1 MVHGQQMIIL
11 FAFFSEKHFSELFSL
26 REVNSSLWAGL
37 CCVSAAGDGTVLMGI
52 IWNNETYWGDFIDLH
67 VNEMLFFFFEHVTPV
82 YIYSIL
88 YVVSLF
94 CCHACIM
101 QRGLCGGYSCRC
113 VLSYLP
119 LGPSLLCPGIPASS
133 QLHGHLPAPGS
144 PPFLLSA
151 PGFAISW
158 WATAD
163 TPLRGDYSVRLC
175 STNHPVSSPRT
186 WMVISEHAKAQ
197 GK

>member
-1 MVHGQQMIIL
+1 
-11 FAFFSEKHFSELFSL
+11 
-26 REVNSSLWAGL
+26 
-37 CCVSAAGDGTVLMGI
+37 
-52 IWNNETYWGDFIDLH
+52 
-67 VNEMLFFFFEHVTPV
+67 MLFFFEHVTPV

-101 QRGLCGGYSCRC
+101 QRGLDIRWIFMPLCP
-113 VLSYLP
+113 VLSSPRP
-119 LGPSLLCPGIPASS
+119 LAPLSRDSSVFPATRALTSAR
-133 QLHGHLPAPGS
+133 QS
-144 PPFLLSA
+144 PFFLSA

-163 TPLRGDYSVRLC
+163 TPLRGDYSVCLC

-186 WMVISEHAKAQ
+186 WFQNMRKLGESSWLIRFTNHSFISLQVGVSVFLRTKRLYFFESFFFFFSKSAQLFKSRVIS
-197 GK
+197 